1 MDGWKRGAS
10 SSCPAVPAGAVSPH
24 VYPAGCAWWHDFES
38 NTKHFIKNCDNPV
51 PGWECLPAESHCWNQ
66 TRSMTRSMTRVAGT
80 ELAAIPI
87 GANYSCD
94 MAPSDT
100 SACQPYMAH
109 LNRSGT
115 SAKTLLFDFGQNFAG
130 LTQIKV
136 KALPKGTRLLV
147 RHAEFLSPCGDVQPQ
162 QCPVAE
168 PSGDTMFEGGWPCAP
183 KKLGGKDM
191 DQDQGGNQG
200 NQTTL
205 FISNGGAIEMFTP
218 SFSYYGFRY
227 ASISGLPADY
237 TPDKETLTALR
248 VNTRVEQTSKLRFNA
263 SVDVLN
269 KIQNAVL
276 YTQMSN
282 IHSHPEDC
290 PQVRACLLCLVL
302 PTLPLRR
309 LAQSCIVPCDAA
321 AFLRCCLALLG

>member
-1 MDGWKRGAS
+1 MLIKSTTVDGWKRGAS

-66 TRSMTRSMTRVAGT
+66 TRGLSMTRVGGT
-80 ELAAIPI
+80 ELAAVPI
-87 GANYSCD
+87 GTNYSCD
-94 MAPSDT
+94 MAPADT

-115 SAKTLLFDFGQNFAG
+115 SAKTWLFDFGQNFAG
-130 LTQIKV
+130 LTQINV

-183 KKLGGKDM
+183 NKLGEKDM

-205 FISNGGAIEMFTP
+205 FISNGGAIETFTP

-290 PQVRACLLCLVL
+290 PQVRTCLCALSCLPCL
-302 PTLPLRR
+302 SADLRR
-309 LAQSCIVPCDAA
+309 LA
-321 AFLRCCLALLG
+321 